1 MKKLLYWVGGV
12 LLLLALVGFLARG
25 YLGMIAMTLFMEP
38 DKPFAVNTVP
48 EAPDYRDEAH
58 WAALPD
64 REDAADVTP
73 APEIVDNQA
82 TAEVDAFFVHPTT
95 YVSSAGWNQPMD
107 DESANKGTDQWV
119 MRDQASVFNGCCKV
133 YAPRYR
139 QATLYSFQDQSGSG
153 ASALDLAYGD
163 VKRAFEFFLEHYSQ
177 GRPFILASH
186 SQGSKHLD
194 RLLKEEIANTDLQSR
209 MVAAY
214 PVGFSID
221 GSNGVPVCQT
231 PEQTNCQVS
240 WNANTADAAVK
251 LGRPG
256 DVCVNPMSWNSDDR
270 LVSASDNLGSV
281 TFSSEGG
288 VDMGLADAKCSEGSL
303 LVTEVTSERYAN
315 TPFGPGNYHMYD
327 YSFYYMNIREN
338 LDRRVTGFWST
349 QGLETP
355 R

>member
-1 MKKLLYWVGGV
+1 MKKLMYWVGGV
-12 LLLLALVGFLARG
+12 LVLLVVIGFLARG

-38 DKPFAVNTVP
+38 DQAYSLDTVP
-48 EAPDYRDEAH
+48 EAPDYGNEAH

-64 REDAADVTP
+64 RTDSADVTP
-73 APEIVDNQA
+73 APDVADNQV
-82 TAEVDAFFVHPTT
+82 TAAVDVFFVHPTT

-107 DESANKGTDQWV
+107 DAAANKGTDEWV

-153 ASALDLAYGD
+153 EKALDLAYGD
-163 VKRAFEFFLEHYSQ
+163 VKQAFTYFLEHYNQ

-194 RLLKEEIANTDLQSR
+194 RLLEEEVASTDLLSR

-221 GSNGVPVCQT
+221 GSNGVSVCQ
-231 PEQTNCQVS
+231 QSGQINCQVS

-256 DVCVNPMSWNSDDR
+256 DVCVNPLSWQADEQ
-270 LVSASDNLGSV
+270 LVSVSGNLGSV

-288 VDMGLADAKCSEGSL
+288 IDKDLADAQCVDGSL
-303 LVTEVTSERYAN
+303 VVTEVTSERYAN

-338 LDRRVTGFWST
+338 LEERVAGYQSANALSES
-349 QGLETP
+349 Q
-355 R
+355 